1 MHNTTPTT
9 PGSRVTTLVSFVL
22 FGVAASAI
30 CVMLVHARG
39 TADMEGFS
47 RGPPV
52 DEMFEIVS
60 AFERVLDRRPT
71 ERELESVTKR
81 LRDDPTY
88 STGVLEH
95 QLMLSTERKRRV
107 ATQTNAL
114 KTELEG
120 LYSRQQVRLHVRAA
134 YADAIGT
141 TPSAEAERF
150 LLQRYVDS
158 GMDEH
163 ELIRLTKA
171 ISIVPLTGTSYA

>member
-1 MHNTTPTT
+1 MCAI
-9 PGSRVTTLVSFVL
+9 LVDASDT
-22 FGVAASAI
+22 GVDI
-30 CVMLVHARG
+30 
-39 TADMEGFS
+39 EGFS

-60 AFERVLDRRPT
+60 AFTRVLDRRPT
-71 ERELESVTKR
+71 ERELASVKRR
-81 LRDDPTY
+81 LRDDPAY

-107 ATQTNAL
+107 STQTNAL

-120 LYSRQQVRLHVRAA
+120 LYSTQQVRLHVRSV
-134 YADAIGT
+134 YADTIGS

-150 LLQRYVDS
+150 LVQKYVDS

-163 ELIRLTKA
+163 ELMRLTKA
-171 ISIVPLTGTSYA
+171 ISIVPLAGTS